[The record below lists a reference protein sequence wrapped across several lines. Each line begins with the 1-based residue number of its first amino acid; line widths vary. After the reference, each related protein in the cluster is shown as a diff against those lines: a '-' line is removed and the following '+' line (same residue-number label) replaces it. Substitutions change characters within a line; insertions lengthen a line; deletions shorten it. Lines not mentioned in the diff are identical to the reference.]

1 MSASSGTLD
10 QARSGS
16 PAAAGAPRPT
26 FAAARPK
33 PAVPRHLRRFLA
45 LHDFEDAAR
54 RHLPRMLHGFVSG
67 GVETDW
73 TLRENRAA
81 FGDWAFV
88 PRVLVDT
95 SGRSTAATLFGRAY
109 AAPFG
114 IAPMGASALI
124 AYRGDLVLAQAAAAA
139 NIPMIMSAS
148 SLIPLEEVRRNGP
161 NTWYQ
166 AYLPGEAA
174 RIEPLVDR
182 VAAAGFDTF
191 VLTVDVPVAAN
202 RENNIRNGYAIPL
215 KPNLRLAW
223 EGITHPRWLLGTLL
237 RTIARHGM
245 PHFEN
250 MDAGRGPPIVS
261 RTLMRAFGERDRLNW
276 QHLELIRRRWK
287 GRLVVKG
294 VLAAADARIARESG
308 CDGVIVSNHG
318 GRQLDGAIPSLRA
331 LPEVAAEAGG
341 MTVMLDSGVR
351 RGTDV
356 LKALALGA
364 QFVFVGRPFLCAAAL
379 GGEEGV
385 AHAIRLLAEEVN
397 RDMALLGINRLSE
410 LGPALIRRVRGG
422 GG

>member
-1 MSASSGTLD
+1 MD

-54 RHLPRMLHGFVSG
+54 RHLPRMLHGFVAG

-385 AHAIRLLAEEVN
+385 VHAIRLLAEEVN

>member
-1 MSASSGTLD
+1 MD

-26 FAAARPK
+26 FATARPK
-33 PAVPRHLRRFLA
+33 PAAPRHLRRFLA
-45 LHDFEDAAR
+45 LHDFEATAR
-54 RHLPRMLHGFVSG
+54 RHLPRMLYGFVSG

-95 SGRSTAATLFGRAY
+95 SGRSTATTLFGREY

-166 AYLPGEAA
+166 AYLPGERA

-191 VLTVDVPVAAN
+191 VLTVDVPVSAN

-318 GRQLDGAIPSLRA
+318 GRQLDGAIPSLHA

-364 QFVFVGRPFLCAAAL
+364 RFVFVGRPFLCAAAL
-379 GGEEGV
+379 GGEAGV

-410 LGPALIRRVRGG
+410 LGSALIRRVRGG
-422 GG
+422 EG